1 MQKADKATQ
10 HREPSCQ
17 RASVG
22 VALDATGKI
31 GAEIGGTQ
39 LIECTKAR
47 QLSHVLGHKIE
58 KQREVTPIGGDGV
71 GRGAT
76 LACQPRDPQPDR
88 RAQVVGR
95 REAG

>member
-10 HREPSCQ
+10 YRQAPCQ
-17 RASVG
+17 RASFGTTLHAVG
-22 VALDATGKI
+22 EI

-39 LIECTKAR
+39 PIDCTKAW
-47 QLSHVLGHKIE
+47 QLSHVLGHKVE
-58 KQREVTPIGGDGV
+58 KQREVTPIGSDGV

-76 LACQPRDPQPDR
+76 LARQPRDPQPDR